1 MTPEEISKVLSDSV
15 DDPKTWKVYKALFD
29 NEVAS
34 DKKVKMMRSIL
45 TMAGPIQDGN
55 TRYENIVD
63 RKEEQNLV
71 VADTQLGLDELTE
84 SGEAK
89 YGTSRKRVFG
99 RLLMDT

>member
-45 TMAGPIQDGN
+45 TMAGPI
-55 TRYENIVD
+55 
-63 RKEEQNLV
+63 
-71 VADTQLGLDELTE
+71 
-84 SGEAK
+84 
-89 YGTSRKRVFG
+89 
-99 RLLMDT
+99 